1 MTSDRSTSTP
11 HSGHAVVLGA
21 GIAGL
26 LAARV
31 LSESFDRVSVL
42 DRDDLPGTGDTGDL
56 GSGLGAG
63 LGARRGVPQAGHL
76 HALMD
81 RGREILEELH
91 PGLVTRLVAAGAPTS
106 EALVGGRWYLQ
117 GRRVGPVSTGLT
129 SVLASRPLLEREL
142 RRRTAALPGVRLLPR
157 TAVIGLVGVG
167 ADESVTGVRIRAG
180 AGDGAS
186 TVLAADLV
194 VDASGRNSRSLDW
207 LAAAG
212 HPAPP
217 TSRVTVDLGYA
228 SRIYQ
233 RRPEHLGGD
242 LSVIISTTPGLRGGG
257 AAAVEGDRWIVTL
270 AGLLGEHPPTDDDGF
285 RAFAR
290 RLPAPDIADLI
301 GTATPLTDAVPYR
314 FRESVRRHFEA
325 VRRPPDGIVV
335 IGDAL
340 CSFNPLYAQ
349 GMTVA
354 AQQAL
359 VLRDC
364 LSGGLRGLPGRFYR
378 AVGPVLDVAWDM
390 ATSSDLRYP
399 AVAGRRTL
407 RGRVTGSY
415 AARAQRRAH
424 RDPAVARTLMRV
436 VHLAEP
442 PTALLR
448 PALAARVLAPGAP
461 RAITPAAPTVRD
473 RLAVPHHEQS

>member
-1 MTSDRSTSTP
+1 MTSDRQAPTIPTTP
-11 HSGHAVVLGA
+11 ITRSGHAVVLGA
-21 GIAGL
+21 GVGGL

-31 LSESFDRVSVL
+31 LTEHFERVSVL
-42 DRDDLPGTGDTGDL
+42 DRDDLTDL
-56 GSGLGAG
+56 PDPI
-63 LGARRGVPQAGHL
+63 ARRGVPQAGHL

-81 RGREILEELH
+81 RGRQILEDLH
-91 PGLVTRLVAAGAPTS
+91 PGLVAGLVDAGAPTS

-157 TAVIGLVGVG
+157 TAVVGLVGAAPGG
-167 ADESVTGVRIRAG
+167 AVTGVRIRAG
-180 AGDGAS
+180 DGDGAPR
-186 TVLAADLV
+186 VLAAELV

-212 HPAPP
+212 HPTPP

-228 SRIYQ
+228 SRLYR
-233 RRPEHLGGD
+233 RRPEDLDGD
-242 LSVIISTTPGLRGGG
+242 LSVIIATTPGLRGGG

-270 AGLLGEHPPTDDDGF
+270 AGLLGEHPPTDHDGF
-285 RAFAR
+285 HAFAR
-290 RLPAPDIADLI
+290 RLAAPDIAELI
-301 GTATPLTDAVPYR
+301 RAATPLGDAVPYR

-325 VRRPPDGIVV
+325 LRRPPDGLVV
-335 IGDAL
+335 VGDAL

-364 LSGGLRGLPGRFYR
+364 LRAGLGGGLPGRFYR
-378 AVGPVLDVAWDM
+378 AVGPVNDVAWDM
-390 ATSSDLRYP
+390 AASSDLRYP
-399 AVAGRRTL
+399 AVVGRRTL

-415 AARAQRRAH
+415 AARAQRSAH

-436 VHLAEP
+436 VHLTEP
-442 PTALLR
+442 PAALLR
-448 PALAARVLAPGAP
+448 PALAARVLVPGAVGG
-461 RAITPAAPTVRD
+461 RARPA
-473 RLAVPHHEQS
+473 PHDPS

>member
-1 MTSDRSTSTP
+1 MTSDRPASTP
-11 HSGHAVVLGA
+11 RSGHAVVLGA
-21 GIAGL
+21 GVAGL

-31 LSESFDRVSVL
+31 LSESFGRVSVL
-42 DRDDLPGTGDTGDL
+42 DRDDLPGSADGE
-56 GSGLGAG
+56 SAA

-91 PGLVTRLVAAGAPTS
+91 PGLVAQLVAAGAPTS

-157 TAVIGLVGVG
+157 TAVIGLVGDGVG
-167 ADESVTGVRIRAG
+167 AGGAVTGVRIRAG
-180 AGDGAS
+180 GGDGAS

-194 VDASGRNSRSLDW
+194 IDASGRNSRCLDW
-207 LAAAG
+207 LAAVG
-212 HPAPP
+212 HPAPS

-228 SRIYQ
+228 SRVYE

-257 AAAVEGDRWIVTL
+257 AAAIEGDRWIVTL

-285 RAFAR
+285 AAFAR
-290 RLPAPDIADLI
+290 RLPVGDISDLI
-301 GTATPLTDAVPYR
+301 RAATPLTDAVPYR

-335 IGDAL
+335 LGDAL

-364 LSGGLRGLPGRFYR
+364 LREGEGLGGLPGRFYR

-399 AVAGRRTL
+399 AVVGRRTL

-461 RAITPAAPTVRD
+461 RAIAPASLTIRD